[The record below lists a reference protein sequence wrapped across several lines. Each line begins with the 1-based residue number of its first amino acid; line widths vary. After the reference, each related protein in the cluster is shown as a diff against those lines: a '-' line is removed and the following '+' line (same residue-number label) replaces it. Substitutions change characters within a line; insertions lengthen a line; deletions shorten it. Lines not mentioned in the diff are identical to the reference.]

1 MVTGQLICNA
11 NYLAGF
17 DMMQVFT
24 EVFFNT
30 LYIKLGNLNM
40 EIC

>member
-17 DMMQVFT
+17 YVMQVFT
-24 EVFFNT
+24 EVFVST
-30 LYIKLGNLNM
+30 LYVKLGNLNL
-40 EIC
+40 ENC